1 MRTIFYILFL
11 SNLLF
16 AQTTTTEKIGDAL
29 RLAIPIGAYA
39 STLYLEDKEG
49 QMEFYKSFGVTVA
62 STYALKYTVK
72 RERPNGENDRSFPS
86 GHSSSTFGAASFIHL
101 RYGWEYAV
109 LPYVG
114 AIYTGY
120 SRVASKQHY
129 IGDVIAGATIGI
141 LSSWY
146 FTLPYNKLQVEAFN
160 KQGYRGIQFLY
171 NW

>member
-16 AQTTTTEKIGDAL
+16 AQTSTTEKIGDAL

-39 STLYLEDKEG
+39 STLYLEDKPG

-62 STYALKYTVK
+62 ATYALKYTVK

-86 GHSSSTFGAASFIHL
+86 GHTSSTFGAASFIHL
-101 RYGWEYAV
+101 RYGWEYAFI
-109 LPYVG
+109 PYIG

-120 SRVASKQHY
+120 SRVASNQHY
-129 IGDVIAGATIGI
+129 IGDVIAGACIGV

-146 FTLPYNKLQVEAFN
+146 FVSPYTTLEVEPLSKNGYTGLKLSY
-160 KQGYRGIQFLY
+160 K
-171 NW
+171 W